1 MVVVVDL
8 NETLLEE
15 AREWTGE
22 STDTALVNEALLQ
35 LVQLRKR
42 LRLIEMAGHV
52 HLAVDLDATRGRHE
66 ISR

>member
-1 MVVVVDL
+1 MLVTIDL

-15 AREWTGE
+15 AREWTDK

-35 LVQLRKR
+35 LVQLQKR

-52 HLAVDLDATRGRHE
+52 NLAVDLDATRGRRE